1 MERRGYRYPGVG
13 RAVLWRGLS
22 LGLLAAHRRVG
33 KRGRRRM
40 GSITCSSNDR
50 AQSWPCYRAR
60 RSSGRRGCSDFAIRG
75 QLTDLAQSFR
85 RRVLRHPIGA
95 WNRTALSLDPLSTA
109 TSAVGI
115 ASLTLLFIGCARRF
129 ESAGVG
135 DITRGVMVVGVVL
148 ALAGIASKP
157 TTSGTIYGF
166 WKPRFGIAGFGP
178 FVNPNHFAGWMMMAL
193 PIVLVYFLASVSKA
207 MRGVQ
212 SDWRSRVLWFSSTD
226 ANTLLLVGLSAIL
239 MGSALVLTFSRAGIA
254 CLALSLLLSG
264 WFTSRRQAAGAR
276 RSLALAYVVLVALV
290 GVSRA
295 GVDAVAR
302 EFGATSWALGDGR
315 VAAWEQGLNIISDFT
330 LTGTGMNTYGIA
342 TQLYAPDTGE
352 RFIHAFNDYIQL
364 FAEGGLLVGL
374 PLLVAASVFARDVAR
389 RFRLDEDDET
399 TRWIRTGAVTG
410 LAAIALQEVVDYSL
424 QMPGNM
430 VMFTVLCAIAVHHP
444 RGTRRTRSR
453 AVPGT
458 ALSSLRPGGG

>member
-1 MERRGYRYPGVG
+1 M
-13 RAVLWRGLS
+13 
-22 LGLLAAHRRVG
+22 
-33 KRGRRRM
+33 
-40 GSITCSSNDR
+40 
-50 AQSWPCYRAR
+50 
-60 RSSGRRGCSDFAIRG
+60 
-75 QLTDLAQSFR
+75 
-85 RRVLRHPIGA
+85 
-95 WNRTALSLDPLSTA
+95 SLDPLSTA